1 MQRLITIAN
10 IAARRMQMQDTIVW
24 ATSVLFWIAC
34 SLAFIALID
43 RCTSAAFV
51 HWEIVGTVV
60 GVGWIASVIIFWK
73 RSRHDRL
80 FSAAE
85 VDQRMKL
92 RDRIGSAISCGDRED
107 AFATVVLDDAMATV
121 EQEQVETNLRNY
133 FPLLFPKTCAWI
145 GVLGLVFAATILSP
159 QWNFFSPN
167 AEDLPLVVL
176 ADRADIEAS
185 VDGVVADLQQD
196 EALRSALAEELA
208 ALEATANLDVE
219 PTELRREALRKMTDL
234 QRKLDNLLNDENA
247 LAYKET
253 VRRLQSLE
261 LPQDEETT
269 KLAAALKSGNFSQ
282 AKQEVDALQKKLE
295 SEQLS
300 EEERKQLAESLKKL
314 GEQLAALENAN
325 EALSEAI
332 AAAGMDPNLA
342 SDALAAANAI
352 KGNKKLTE
360 AQKKK
365 LLEMLEAQKQAATV
379 CKKMGAACKKCASG
393 KPADFAEMAAATEQ
407 LDAMKMFMTKAEAAK
422 SQCQQAYSGMCNK
435 PGSGIGFGTG
445 GKGKGSGGKNSMTET
460 ETTRVANRSPVHTVE
475 GSIIARQ
482 LFEGGLVTSGETS
495 AAVRETVL
503 SQQRSAQQ
511 AIAQEE
517 VPRQYHDLLRHYFGR
532 LEKLSNS
539 SDEGDAVSKE

>member
-1 MQRLITIAN
+1 
-10 IAARRMQMQDTIVW
+10 
-24 ATSVLFWIAC
+24 
-34 SLAFIALID
+34 
-43 RCTSAAFV
+43 
-51 HWEIVGTVV
+51 
-60 GVGWIASVIIFWK
+60 
-73 RSRHDRL
+73 
-80 FSAAE
+80 
-85 VDQRMKL
+85 MKL
-92 RDRIGSAISCGDRED
+92 RDRIGSAISCGDRDD
-107 AFATVVLDDAMATV
+107 AFATVVFDDAIATV
-121 EQEQVETNLRNY
+121 EQEQVETNLSNY
-133 FPLLFPKTCAWI
+133 FPLLFPKTWAWI
-145 GVLGLVFAATILSP
+145 GVLGLIFAATILSP

-167 AEDLPLVVL
+167 AEDLPLVAL

-185 VDGVVADLQQD
+185 VDGVVSDLQQD

-208 ALEATANLDVE
+208 ALEAAATLDVE

-365 LLEMLEAQKQAATV
+365 LLEMLEAQKQAASA

-407 LDAMKMFMTKAEAAK
+407 LDAMKMFMTKAEFWDGVADSYAADGYLAVAPAVFDR
-422 SQCQQAYSGMCNK
+422 QESGVELGYEGDDITAGRTLKDNASYEAAVLDLTAAVEAVSGHGKVGPVGYCWGGTLSFLCGTRIGGVSACVVYYGGQIIPFNDETLNCPSLMHFGERDAGIPLSDVDAIKAAHPDADVNVYAADHGFNCDHR
-435 PGSGIGFGTG
+435 GSYD
-445 GKGKGSGGKNSMTET
+445 
-460 ETTRVANRSPVHTVE
+460 AHNRDL
-475 GSIIARQ
+475 ARQ
-482 LFEGGLVTSGETS
+482 RT
-495 AAVRETVL
+495 
-503 SQQRSAQQ
+503 
-511 AIAQEE
+511 
-517 VPRQYHDLLRHYFGR
+517 
-532 LEKLSNS
+532 
-539 SDEGDAVSKE
+539 DAFYAKNLA

>member
-1 MQRLITIAN
+1 MQL
-10 IAARRMQMQDTIVW
+10 QDTIVW

-34 SLAFIALID
+34 GLAFMALID
-43 RCTSAAFV
+43 RCTSEAFV
-51 HWEIVGTVV
+51 PWEIVGIVV
-60 GVGWIASVIIFWK
+60 GVGWIACVFIFWK
-73 RSRHDRL
+73 RSRHDRF

-107 AFATVVLDDAMATV
+107 AFATVVLDDALATV

-133 FPLLFPKTCAWI
+133 FPLLFPKTWAWI
-145 GVLGLVFAATILSP
+145 GVLGLIFAATILSP
-159 QWNFFSPN
+159 QWNFFSSN

-176 ADRADIEAS
+176 ADRSDIEAS
-185 VDGVVADLQQD
+185 VEGVVADLQQD

-208 ALEATANLDVE
+208 ALEAAATLDVE

-365 LLEMLEAQKQAATV
+365 LLEMLESQKQAAAA
-379 CKKMGAACKKCASG
+379 CKKMGAACKKCANG
-393 KPADFAEMAAATEQ
+393 KPADFADMAAATEQ

-435 PGSGIGFGTG
+435 PGSGDGLGTG
-445 GKGKGSGGKNSMTET
+445 GKGKGIGGKNSMTET
-460 ETTRVANRSPVHTVE
+460 ETTQVANRSPVHTVE

-503 SQQRSAQQ
+503 SQQRSAQE

-539 SDEGDAVSKE
+539 SDEGDAVSTE